1 MLKITVENH
10 DKPLTLCLAGKLAG
24 PWVNELRSTWIS
36 LCNKYPEKTIVVD
49 LSQVIFVDSNGKQ
62 LLALM
67 LDQGADFQNAQLL
80 TRYIVEELKSARTN

>member
-24 PWVNELRSTWIS
+24 PWVDELRSVWRS
-36 LCNKYPEKTIVVD
+36 LCSTNPQKKIAVD
-49 LSQVIFVDSNGKQ
+49 LAQVIFVDSNGRQ

-80 TRYIVEELKSARTN
+80 TRYIVDELKSARTD